1 MKNLTVPIVKNM
13 KATSLP
19 KAYFLNALC
28 MGIIAAF
35 TIETRI
41 MLENEKSKFS
51 GYFNTLLSVKVLT
64 ERQKIF
70 IVFMSAF
77 VIAVIT
83 YSLMYLLFGFGGG
96 MLI

>member
-1 MKNLTVPIVKNM
+1 MNKFAVPIVKNM

-19 KAYFLNALC
+19 KAYFLNGLC

-35 TIETRI
+35 TIEARI

-51 GYFNTLLSVKVLT
+51 GYFNNLLSVKKLT
-64 ERQKIF
+64 ERVKMF
-70 IVFMSAF
+70 IVFITAF
-77 VIAVIT
+77 VIAMIT

>member
-77 VIAVIT
+77 CNCRDYIFT
-83 YSLMYLLFGFGGG
+83 YVFTIWLWRRHG
-96 MLI
+96 